1 MEKIIN
7 RGQYCKFNLNI
18 NNSEYII
25 DTIYDDSDILYVKYT
40 NSDNSISAVYD
51 NTNILYY
58 ESTYNFHI
66 SVIKDDKLKEGLF
79 ILHDIIDY
87 IKNNFIKN

>member
-1 MEKIIN
+1 MEEIIN
-7 RGQYCKFNLNI
+7 EGQYRKFNLNI

-25 DTIYDDSDILYVKYT
+25 DTIYDDSDILYIKYT

-51 NTNILYY
+51 NANILYY
-58 ESTYNFHI
+58 ESAYNFHI

>member
-1 MEKIIN
+1 MEEIIN
-7 RGQYCKFNLNI
+7 EGRYRKFNLNI

-25 DTIYDDSDILYVKYT
+25 DTIYNDSDILYIKYT

-51 NTNILYY
+51 NVNILYY
-58 ESTYNFHI
+58 ESAYNFHI

-79 ILHDIIDY
+79 ILYDIIDY
-87 IKNNFIKN
+87 IRNNFIKN